1 LKLVAGLGNPGPEYV
16 WSRHNAGWLALDF
29 FTGKAGLGEPR
40 AKFNGAF
47 WPSSNV
53 LGESVAFLKP
63 YTYMNLSGKSVAE
76 AARYFDVASSDVL
89 VVFDDVAI
97 PFGALRYRPNGSAG
111 GHRGMISALA
121 ALGTLEVPRLRIGMG
136 APSPSYDIKDW
147 VLGAMSEEHRAAWP
161 DIEVLAWD
169 ALSKWLS
176 GSGGEGFTLRMS
188 EVPEK

>member
-1 LKLVAGLGNPGPEYV
+1 LKLVAGLGNPGLEFV

-29 FTGKAGLGEPR
+29 FAGKAGLGEPR
-40 AKFNGAF
+40 TKFNGAF

-76 AARYFDVASSDVL
+76 AARYFDVAPSDVF

-97 PFGALRYRPNGSAG
+97 PFGTLRYRSKGSAG
-111 GHRGMISALA
+111 GQRGMISVLG

-136 APSPSYDIKDW
+136 APPPRYDIKDW
-147 VLGAMSEEHRAAWP
+147 VLGVMPKEHRDAWP
-161 DIEVLAWD
+161 GVEALAWD
-169 ALSKWLS
+169 ALSKWLL
-176 GSGGEGFTLRMS
+176 GSGGEGFTLRVS
-188 EVPEK
+188 EG